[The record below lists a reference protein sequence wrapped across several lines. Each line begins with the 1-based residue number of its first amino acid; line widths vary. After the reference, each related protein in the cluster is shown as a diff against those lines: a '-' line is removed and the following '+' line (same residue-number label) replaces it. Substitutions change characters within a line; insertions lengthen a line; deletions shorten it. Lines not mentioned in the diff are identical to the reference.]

1 MKKKLLSVVLV
12 AAMGMLTACGTKD
25 AATSGT
31 AEQPAG
37 TAEQSQEE
45 ATGAEAGS
53 ATGDKVYQIG
63 YTVFD
68 TADEYTG
75 YRADVFKKTCEA
87 TGAMAVNVT
96 NAENDQQKQI
106 DQVDNFINQ
115 GCDAVVITAVDQ
127 DGAVP
132 AVEACNNAGI
142 PCFVI
147 GASVGG
153 GDYYHIS
160 SETYEGG
167 YVTFE
172 YLCEVLP
179 ESAKI
184 CYMQGALGFSDVT
197 ERQQARDDAIEKYD
211 RGDIQILAE
220 QTGNWVAEEAMTLTE
235 DWLSAYPDV
244 NAIVC
249 QNDAMALG
257 AIEALK
263 VANKL
268 DDVIVTGV
276 DGTNAG
282 LEAVK
287 AGEMLCTG
295 MQDALGQSNAFIEVF
310 NELQNGGAPEKVT
323 MIPFTL
329 VTADNVDEYLQ

>member
-1 MKKKLLSVVLV
+1 MKKKLLSMILVVT
-12 AAMGMLTACGTKD
+12 MGMVTACGSSQT
-25 AATSGT
+25 AAPGASGEPAEETSGETSGT
-31 AEQPAG
+31 
-37 TAEQSQEE
+37 
-45 ATGAEAGS
+45 EAG
-53 ATGDKVYQIG
+53 DMVYKIG

-75 YRADVFKKTCEA
+75 YRADVFKETCEA
-87 TGAMAVNVT
+87 TGSMTVNVT
-96 NAENDQQKQI
+96 NADNDQQKQI

-147 GASVGG
+147 GASVNGG
-153 GDYYHIS
+153 EYYHIS

-179 ESAKI
+179 ENAKI

-197 ERQQARDDAIEKYD
+197 ERQQARDDAIKKYD

-235 DWLSAYPDV
+235 DWLSAYSDV
-244 NAIVC
+244 DAIVC

-257 AIEALK
+257 TIEALK

-295 MQDALGQSNAFIEVF
+295 MQDALGQSNAFIDVF
-310 NELQNGGAPEKVT
+310 HELQSGAVPEKVT

-329 VTADNVDEYLQ
+329 VTSENVDEYLQ

>member
-1 MKKKLLSVVLV
+1 MKKAVSLILALVLV
-12 AAMGMLTACGTKD
+12 LCLFAGCASQNAPADTSKDTSSDQTAVTPAEDTAANSSD
-25 AATSGT
+25 A
-31 AEQPAG
+31 
-37 TAEQSQEE
+37 
-45 ATGAEAGS
+45 
-53 ATGDKVYQIG
+53 DKVYQIG

-75 YRADVFKKTCEA
+75 YRADVFKQTCEA
-87 TGAMAVNVT
+87 TGKMVVNVT
-96 NAENDQQKQI
+96 NANNDQQKQI

-115 GCDAVVITAVDQ
+115 GVDAIVITVVDQ
-127 DGAVP
+127 DGGVP
-132 AVEACNNAGI
+132 AVEACNKAGI

-147 GASVGG
+147 GASISG

-172 YLCEVLP
+172 YLCQVLP
-179 ESAKI
+179 EGAKI

-197 ERQQARDDAIEKYD
+197 ERQQARDDAIAKYG
-211 RGDIQILAE
+211 REDIVILAE
-220 QTGNWVAEEAMTLTE
+220 QTGNWLAEEAMSLTE

-244 NAIVC
+244 DAIVC

-282 LEAVK
+282 LAAIK

-295 MQDALGQSNAFIEVF
+295 MQDALGQSNKFIEVF
-310 NELQNGGAPEKVT
+310 EQLQNGETPEKSN

-329 VTADNVDEYLQ
+329 VTAENVDNYLN

>member
-1 MKKKLLSVVLV
+1 MKKKLISIMLV
-12 AAMGMLTACGTKD
+12 AVMGMCTACGTKETVTSD
-25 AATSGT
+25 TAQQSTSEGQAQEGVSGT
-31 AEQPAG
+31 EAENNAG
-37 TAEQSQEE
+37 
-45 ATGAEAGS
+45 
-53 ATGDKVYQIG
+53 DMIYQIG

-75 YRADVFKKTCEA
+75 YRADVFKKACEA
-87 TGAMAVNVT
+87 TGTMTVNVT

-115 GCDAVVITAVDQ
+115 KYDAVVITAVDQ

-147 GASVGG
+147 GASIDG

-179 ESAKI
+179 ENAKI

-197 ERQQARDDAIEKYD
+197 ERQQARDDAIEKYN
-211 RGDIQILAE
+211 RSDIQILAE
-220 QTGNWVAEEAMTLTE
+220 QTGEWVAEKAMTLTE

-295 MQDALGQSNAFIEVF
+295 MQDALGQSNAFIDAF
-310 NELQNGGAPEKVT
+310 NELIVGGTPEKVT

-329 VTADNVDEYLQ
+329 VTGDNVDEYLQ